1 MPKCCPCTG
10 NGRCLRC
17 ACVKARKICDSCSP
31 SQRGLCNN
39 YLPTPTSVPD
49 MLENSSHSS
58 TLNPSS
64 AVFTPVVNS
73 NSSTEN
79 PTSFQDLPPYSALSP
94 PSFTWGQLDGQQF
107 NDSIT
112 DIYSEAIHW
121 RRNLFNV
128 PTGKVGK
135 EFILELS
142 RLIRAYAE
150 HSALEVI
157 ALKVAMVLP
166 MLLLQKPHPGSKSR
180 DHCACLQQRLTSWKQ
195 GELADLLHEARTIQ
209 SQHLKSRP
217 QHYQND
223 HTSHTFAKLMM
234 AGKVKAAIRLISAEN
249 KGGVLN
255 LDDTIPGQPSN
266 ITVFDILNRSTLI
279 LNRLTHTPYCH
290 RINNSLILFDSI
302 DGTSICNAALK
313 TFSSAGPSGLD
324 AAGWRRLCAS
334 FHSASKELCHS
345 IALFTRRICTEYL
358 DPQGLAA
365 FVACRLVPL
374 DKSPGVC
381 PIGVCESLRR
391 IVGKAVLNITKPY
404 ILACTGALQLCSGQ
418 EAGIEATI
426 HAMRSIFDED
436 SSEAILMVDAK
447 NAFNSLNRQTAL
459 RNIDISCPAMSHIFI
474 NTYRSGIELFVG
486 GETLLSLEGTTQG
499 DPLAMAMYAIASM
512 PLIHHVSTTNA
523 NQAWYADDASAAGK
537 LTALRQ
543 WWDKLESSGP
553 AFGNVVNPS
562 KTWLLVK
569 PDLLEEGQIAFA
581 NTDVQV
587 TTTGT
592 HYLGSVLGTHSF
604 VEEFVPVKATRW
616 ASEIKQ
622 LSEVAR
628 TQPHAAYCAFRHG
641 LRSEW
646 NFLARTTPD
655 IAHLLQSL
663 ENVIQKSFLPALT
676 GRNAPSTEERDLLAL
691 PARLGGLGIINPTT
705 LEQEYVHSTLISR
718 PLSDLI
724 ITQQTELG
732 DAPLTQ
738 QQAKSTVR
746 IERKKEQS
754 ANANETIGKLSDN
767 LRRATELASE

>member
-1 MPKCCPCTG
+1 
-10 NGRCLRC
+10 
-17 ACVKARKICDSCSP
+17 
-31 SQRGLCNN
+31 
-39 YLPTPTSVPD
+39 
-49 MLENSSHSS
+49 
-58 TLNPSS
+58 
-64 AVFTPVVNS
+64 
-73 NSSTEN
+73 
-79 PTSFQDLPPYSALSP
+79 
-94 PSFTWGQLDGQQF
+94 
-107 NDSIT
+107 
-112 DIYSEAIHW
+112 
-121 RRNLFNV
+121 
-128 PTGKVGK
+128 
-135 EFILELS
+135 
-142 RLIRAYAE
+142 
-150 HSALEVI
+150 
-157 ALKVAMVLP
+157 
-166 MLLLQKPHPGSKSR
+166 
-180 DHCACLQQRLTSWKQ
+180 
-195 GELADLLHEARTIQ
+195 
-209 SQHLKSRP
+209 
-217 QHYQND
+217 
-223 HTSHTFAKLMM
+223 
-234 AGKVKAAIRLISAEN
+234 
-249 KGGVLN
+249 
-255 LDDTIPGQPSN
+255 
-266 ITVFDILNRSTLI
+266 
-279 LNRLTHTPYCH
+279 
-290 RINNSLILFDSI
+290 
-302 DGTSICNAALK
+302 
-313 TFSSAGPSGLD
+313 
-324 AAGWRRLCAS
+324 
-334 FHSASKELCHS
+334 
-345 IALFTRRICTEYL
+345 
-358 DPQGLAA
+358 
-365 FVACRLVPL
+365 
-374 DKSPGVC
+374 
-381 PIGVCESLRR
+381 
-391 IVGKAVLNITKPY
+391 
-404 ILACTGALQLCSGQ
+404 
-418 EAGIEATI
+418 
-426 HAMRSIFDED
+426 MRSIFDED

-553 AFGNVVNPS
+553 AFGYVVNPS

-592 HYLGSVLGTHSF
+592 RYLGSVLGTHSF
-604 VEEFVPVKATRW
+604 IEEFVSVKATRW

-622 LSEVAR
+622 LSEVAH
-628 TQPHAAYCAFRHG
+628 TQPHAAYCAFTHG

-655 IAHLLQSL
+655 ITHLLQPL

-691 PARLGGLGIINPTT
+691 PARLGGLGITNPTT
-705 LEQEYVHSTLISR
+705 LEQEYAHSTLISR

-767 LRRATELASE
+767 LRRATELASEKGVSTWLTALPIAAHGFHLPKATFRDAICLRYGWTPQQLPSHCNCGVRFSISHALSCPKGGFPIIRHNELRDLCAELLTEVCPSVSIDLTYNL